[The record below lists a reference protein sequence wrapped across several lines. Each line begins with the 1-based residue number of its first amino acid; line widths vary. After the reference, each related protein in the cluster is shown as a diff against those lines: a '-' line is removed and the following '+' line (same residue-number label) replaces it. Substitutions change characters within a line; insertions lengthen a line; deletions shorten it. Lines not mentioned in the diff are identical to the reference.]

1 MKIQGL
7 TQLGT
12 RFPGIAKLTSAVI
25 TAALLTGCLGSESPP
40 GGGGLA
46 AGNPDNAAPQI
57 SGAPQKVAVMS
68 DAYAFRPSASD
79 DDGDPLTFSIRN
91 KPSWASFD
99 TATGKLD
106 GIPQF
111 GDVGNYDGIE
121 ISVSDGIATA
131 SLAPFSI
138 AVSQDALGAVTLE
151 WLPPQANTDGSN
163 ASDLAGYVI
172 YWGTEPGSY
181 DEQVKIE
188 NVGLT
193 AYVVDGL
200 RPATYYFTATAFNAA
215 GIESDFSNEV
225 ERSVVI
231 N

>member
-1 MKIQGL
+1 MKIQGP

-12 RFPGIAKLTSAVI
+12 RFPGIAKLISAVI

-57 SGAPQKVAVMS
+57 SGAPPRVAVMS

-79 DDGDPLTFSIRN
+79 GDGDPLTFSIRN

-181 DEQVKIE
+181 TRSVSV
-188 NVGLT
+188 NNPGLT
-193 AYVVDGL
+193 SYVVENLAPGTYEFV
-200 RPATYYFTATAFNAA
+200 ATSYNAS
-215 GIESDFSNEV
+215 GVESAYSNPTTKV
-225 ERSVVI
+225 L